1 MRSKNTICLSTL
13 TVWRCA
19 AVSISPCTVRQ
30 CLPLHE
36 CAHTH
41 SWPSRSCVRASSGCR
56 SGAHPGRTVSP
67 ALWTQLSALPSVC
80 RTASHTCI
88 APLQR
93 RRTGAKKNK
102 TLGSVEHFI
111 KMEGTG
117 AWLYSYQ
124 EEARWSVT
132 QLTQQLMWVWV
143 QKCNRDGTVWT
154 HRVAVLS
161 DANICPEHPRE
172 HKNEERAY
180 SGGRTDRWL
189 YVKHHKRINNEIKLM
204 CVCPHQHH
212 RQWRVYPRKIGPST
226 AFNLAAALDQNTTA

>member
-1 MRSKNTICLSTL
+1 MLYMRFENEVQKYHLSFNTRGLEVCSSEHQPMYSK
-13 TVWRCA
+13 TV
-19 AVSISPCTVRQ
+19 S
-30 CLPLHE
+30 LHE

-93 RRTGAKKNK
+93 RRRGAKKK

-124 EEARWSVT
+124 EEVR
-132 QLTQQLMWVWV
+132 
-143 QKCNRDGTVWT
+143 
-154 HRVAVLS
+154 
-161 DANICPEHPRE
+161 
-172 HKNEERAY
+172 
-180 SGGRTDRWL
+180 
-189 YVKHHKRINNEIKLM
+189 
-204 CVCPHQHH
+204 
-212 RQWRVYPRKIGPST
+212 
-226 AFNLAAALDQNTTA
+226 